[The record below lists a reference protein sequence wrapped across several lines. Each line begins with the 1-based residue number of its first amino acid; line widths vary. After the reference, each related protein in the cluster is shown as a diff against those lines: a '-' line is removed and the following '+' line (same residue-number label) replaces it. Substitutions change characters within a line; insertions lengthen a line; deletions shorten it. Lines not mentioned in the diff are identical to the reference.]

1 MPNSFCRKLRPLLAT
16 CLLISCFSL
25 TGVAADPVPA
35 EPTPR
40 WWKGNMH
47 THSLWSDGDDFPEM
61 IAEWYRTQDYNFLV
75 ISDHNVLGLGQRWMK
90 QTAIAKRGG
99 QSALAK
105 YQSRF
110 GGSWVETRGEGED
123 LEVRLKPF
131 DEFRYL
137 LENRGQFILI
147 PGEEV
152 SDRAAGKPIHM
163 NASNVGEV
171 LKPMGGATPVE
182 AMSNNLRAVEE
193 QAKRL
198 GREILMHLNHPN
210 FGWAIT
216 AEEMAQVTSEQ
227 FFEVYNGHP
236 GVNHLGD
243 ATRPS
248 IEHMWDI
255 ANTMRLTVLEASPL
269 LGLATDDSHD
279 YHDGM
284 LSRSISGRGWVMV
297 RSEYLT
303 PEHLIQALRRGDFF
317 ASSGVSLEEV
327 TFDPESRTLTVQI
340 DPEADATYTTQFIGT
355 RIAPDADKTL
365 MPAKEKIGIE
375 FAKQEGNV
383 ATYTMQPGDLY
394 VRATVTSSKGADRPS
409 FKDQKK
415 QAWTQPVG
423 YETR

>member
-1 MPNSFCRKLRPLLAT
+1 MPNRLALKLSALSVAILLSTTFSSAAT
-16 CLLISCFSL
+16 
-25 TGVAADPVPA
+25 AEDAVPTN
-35 EPTPR
+35 PTPR
-40 WWKGNMH
+40 WWKGNLH

-61 IAEWYRTQDYNFLV
+61 IAEWYRTHDYNFLV
-75 ISDHNVLGLGQRWMK
+75 LSDHNLLSSGQRWMK

-99 QSALAK
+99 GNALDK
-105 YQSRF
+105 YRARF
-110 GGSWVETRGEGED
+110 GGPWVQTRGEGD
-123 LEVRLKPF
+123 ALEVRLKPL

-137 LENRGQFILI
+137 VEQRGQFIMI

-163 NASNVGEV
+163 NASNIGEAIQP
-171 LKPMGGATPVE
+171 LGGATAVE
-182 AMSNNLRAVEE
+182 AMTNNLRAIEE

-210 FGWAIT
+210 FGWGVT
-216 AEEMAQVTSEQ
+216 AEDLAQVTSEQ

-248 IEHMWDI
+248 IERIWDM
-255 ANTMRLTVLEASPL
+255 ANAMRLTVLQATPL

-279 YHDGM
+279 YHNNGNPAG
-284 LSRSISGRGWVMV
+284 SNTGRGWVMV

-303 PEHLIQALRRGDFF
+303 PEHLIHSLRAGDFY
-317 ASSGVSLEEV
+317 ASSGVTLADV
-327 TFDPESRTLTVQI
+327 QFDPETRTLHVEVS
-340 DPEADATYTTQFIGT
+340 EAEGETFTTQFIGT
-355 RIAPDADKTL
+355 RVGDDLTTL
-365 MPAKEKIGIE
+365 PAGDQIGIE
-375 FAKQEGNV
+375 FAKHEGQR
-383 ATYTMQPGDLY
+383 ASYTMQPGDLY
-394 VRATVTSSKGADRPS
+394 VRATITSNKPPVDPS

-423 YETR
+423 YAKR